1 MRARLHDPHGPI
13 ALRGYPWYLGAVLAL
28 LFAVFSDLGAELRGI
43 VAIAGAMLFNLP
55 VLIPRFRPRDVEVV
69 LGAGY
74 IDVKGAGLRRQRI
87 RARDVTGAST
97 ALLGSKIVLSLAR
110 KGRRD
115 IPIALELDAL
125 DDVKAIRDAL
135 GVGHDGFGTV
145 LWPSDLR
152 STERQ
157 DAVFSASAFLLNA
170 TSIALVLA
178 SVFEGDSV
186 TPWLVLTLMGSVGAT
201 ILGLLLR
208 MSARKEVSSYVA
220 MRADGLHVYHHGR
233 WQVLPYNR
241 IAAVEEHHEGLMLML
256 HGNAPYLV
264 NAKERTFYARGLSKA
279 ERQIVIAQV
288 TSAAQRAQGRGTP
301 KPETETRIDVLK
313 RNGET
318 PHAWFARLDV
328 TAQTLLSGGYR
339 GGSNLSEQD
348 LWTLVEDHD
357 ADLELRTGAARVLVK
372 ARPENQPR
380 VDTLL
385 AAIRDEADQKRVR
398 VALDPDLEAAGREF
412 EELEERQ
419 LAAQIRR

>member
-28 LFAVFSDLGAELRGI
+28 LVATFGEFAGELRGLL
-43 VAIAGAMLFNLP
+43 AISGAMLFNLP
-55 VLIPRFRPRDVEVV
+55 VLLPRLGPRNVEVV

-74 IDVKGAGLRRQRI
+74 VDVKRAGVRRQRI

-110 KGRRD
+110 KGRKD
-115 IPIALELDAL
+115 IPIALELESL
-125 DDVKAIRDAL
+125 DEVKAIRDAL

-145 LWPSDLR
+145 LWPSALR
-152 STERQ
+152 STEGQ
-157 DAVFSASAFLLNA
+157 DTVFSASAFVLNA
-170 TSIALVLA
+170 VSFALVVGSL
-178 SVFEGDSV
+178 FEGDST

-201 ILGLLLR
+201 ILALLLR
-208 MSARKEVSSYVA
+208 LSSRKEVSSYVA
-220 MRADGLHVYHHGR
+220 MRADGLHVYHLGR

-241 IAAVEEHHEGLMLML
+241 IASIDEHHDGLMLML

-264 NAKERTFYARGLSKA
+264 HAKARSFFARGLSKA

-318 PHAWFARLDV
+318 PHAWFSRLDV
-328 TAQTLLSGGYR
+328 TAQTMLSGGYR

-357 ADLELRTGAARVLVK
+357 ADLELRTGAARVLVR
-372 ARPENQPR
+372 ARPENQAR

-385 AAIRDEADQKRVR
+385 AAIRDEGDQRRVR
-398 VALDPDLEAAGREF
+398 VALDPDLDAAGREF
-412 EELEERQ
+412 EELEQRQ
-419 LAAQIRR
+419 MAAQMRR